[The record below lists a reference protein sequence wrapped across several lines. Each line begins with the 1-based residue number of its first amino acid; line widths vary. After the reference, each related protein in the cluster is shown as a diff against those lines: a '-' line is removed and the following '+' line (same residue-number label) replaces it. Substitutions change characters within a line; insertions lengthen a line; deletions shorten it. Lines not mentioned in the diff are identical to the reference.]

1 MNNARDLALCAV
13 AVVAVVALVV
23 VAKVQPP
30 AAGGIVS
37 GIIAI
42 GSMALGRLSGTGQK
56 PPDPP
61 V

>member
-13 AVVAVVALVV
+13 SLGCVVALVV

-37 GIIAI
+37 AIASI
-42 GSMALGRLSGTGQK
+42 GGMALGRLSGTGQK

-61 V
+61 S